1 MAPLG
6 DRLLVKPQE
15 EAKVPS
21 GQHSFGGWHF
31 NVGHFNVVHAQFVYQ
46 KEASALYT
54 LMISCVHI
62 YLLQHGLL

>member
-21 GQHSFGGWHF
+21 GQHFFCLWRLS
-31 NVGHFNVVHAQFVYQ
+31 VVHAQLLYH
-46 KEASALYT
+46 KEASPLHT

-62 YLLQHGLL
+62 YTLQNGLL